1 MAREE
6 IRNVLEQIYD
16 YYRGGDFSAALIA
29 SERASVY
36 EVDNKEILAAIKC
49 SLFWKERIHKSQ
61 EIQDSYERA
70 EFLFNEWNGF
80 SQRYSRHL
88 AVAFEKG
95 KNAIRQYLFT
105 YLIEVYDEISF
116 ESPKENL
123 EILLRKGKC
132 YKGMGNYEKAI
143 DVLEE
148 ALRID
153 NENPDILAQL
163 ADSHALVD
171 EMREAKVL
179 FREAFFIGAGKVD
192 IDLLESDIILKI
204 IEIIKEEKSLSD
216 TLLKEWIPVYGTVL
230 GLFNIKREL
239 RPLEL
244 GKLKQSV
251 YKLREE
257 MKQTDQKRMID
268 SVLVPRLI
276 NRYFWLIDHY
286 IRIKEDRGRVEEMLI
301 AIKELDSKVWQR
313 YVQ

>member
-6 IRNVLEQIYD
+6 VKNVLEQVYD
-16 YYRGGDFSAALIA
+16 HYRVGDFSAALIA
-29 SERASVY
+29 SEKASVY
-36 EVDNKEILAAIKC
+36 EVDNKETLAAIKC
-49 SLFWKERIHKSQ
+49 SLFWKERIYKSQ

-70 EFLFNEWNGF
+70 EYLFNEWNGF

-88 AVAFEKG
+88 GTAFEKG
-95 KNAIRQYLFT
+95 KNAIRKYLFT

-116 ESPKENL
+116 ETPKENL
-123 EILLRKGKC
+123 EIFLKKGKC
-132 YKGMGNYEKAI
+132 YKGMGNYEKSI
-143 DVLEE
+143 EVLEE

-153 NENPDILAQL
+153 NENPDVLAQL
-163 ADSHALVD
+163 ADSHALID

-179 FREAFFIGAGKVD
+179 FREAFFLGAGKVD

-204 IEIIKEEKSLSD
+204 IEIIKEEKSLPD
-216 TLLKEWIPVYGTVL
+216 TLIKEWIPVYGTVL

-251 YKLREE
+251 YKIKEE

-286 IRIKEDRGRVEEMLI
+286 IRIKEDRGRVEEMLM